1 MLQEAVVTNP
11 HHVQHNQADSND
23 DQIEL
28 VVLEGNP
35 RVCRIISKAPSVS
48 DIQEEAE
55 EEEDSK
61 SDQNSDIG
69 NANLYLFL
77 FIYFFIHILRLI
89 KTSR

>member
-48 DIQEEAE
+48 DIQEEEAE
-55 EEEDSK
+55 GEEDNK
-61 SDQNSDIG
+61 SDKNSDTG
-69 NANLYLFL
+69 NAHLK
-77 FIYFFIHILRLI
+77 FIRLI